1 MFRWCSRRDATSQT
15 NRPGDPGR
23 RGAGYLHSG
32 SARSWSRRLTMGF
45 SEFLGNERIV
55 AALRGALRSERVPHA
70 LLFTGPRG
78 LGKFTLAR
86 MFAQAATCERL
97 SDDFCGECA
106 TCLRVSQLADPQKL
120 LEQGLFERGE
130 SADAATV
137 ERVPLILQ
145 SHPDVWALVPDPV
158 RLKNPV
164 ARPMLRIGQLR
175 AVQRAA
181 YFQPMGR
188 RRVFIL
194 DGAETMRWDVASV
207 FLKILEEPP
216 GSATLI
222 LTAPSPYAL
231 LPTIVSR
238 CLQFHF
244 APLPQAAV
252 EKILKDKS
260 DLKPADRKLAAELAE
275 GSPGLAIEMN
285 IEQASQQR
293 RNALRIL
300 ERAARGEG
308 FAQLF
313 AETAALAKDR
323 ESSFEEQIAVFYGL
337 LSDLL
342 ELTSG
347 VKQST
352 LRNALLVK
360 ELTALANSV
369 NVTWVMRA
377 IAGFDE
383 LHAGARRN
391 LNRQLGLDALAA
403 SLVTTPERG
412 IVSGV

>member
-1 MFRWCSRRDATSQT
+1 
-15 NRPGDPGR
+15 
-23 RGAGYLHSG
+23 
-32 SARSWSRRLTMGF
+32 MGL

-55 AALRGALRSERVPHA
+55 AALRGALRSGRVPHA

-78 LGKFTLAR
+78 VGKFTLAR
-86 MFAQAATCERL
+86 MFAQAANCERMR
-97 SDDFCGECA
+97 DDFCCECA
-106 TCLRVSQLADPQKL
+106 TCQRISLLADPQKL
-120 LEQGLFERGE
+120 VEQGLVERGE

-164 ARPMLRIGQLR
+164 ARPVLRIGQLR

-181 YFQPMGR
+181 YFQPTGR

-194 DGAETMRWDVASV
+194 DGAETMRWDVANV

-222 LTAPSPYAL
+222 LTAPSPYVL

-252 EKILKDKS
+252 EKVLKEAGR
-260 DLKPADRKLAAELAE
+260 KPVDMKLAAQLAE
-275 GSPGLAIEMN
+275 GSPGLAIEMDVVAAA
-285 IEQASQQR
+285 QGR
-293 RNALRIL
+293 KNALRIL
-300 ERAARGEG
+300 ERAARGQG

-313 AETAALAKDR
+313 ADTAALAKNR
-323 ESSFEEQIAVFYGL
+323 EISFEDQLGVFYGL
-337 LSDLL
+337 LTDLL
-342 ELTSG
+342 ELTSK
-347 VKQST
+347 VKEPV
-352 LRNALLVK
+352 LRNANLAKDLELLSQAVDS
-360 ELTALANSV
+360 A
-369 NVTWVMRA
+369 WVIRA

-383 LHAGARRN
+383 LYAGARRN

-403 SLVTTPERG
+403 SLAPAS
-412 IVSGV
+412 SGDARRRL

>member
-1 MFRWCSRRDATSQT
+1 
-15 NRPGDPGR
+15 
-23 RGAGYLHSG
+23 
-32 SARSWSRRLTMGF
+32 MGF
-45 SEFLGNERIV
+45 AEFLGNERV
-55 AALRGALRSERVPHA
+55 VTALRGALRTGRVPHA

-78 LGKFTLAR
+78 VGKFTLAR
-86 MFAQAATCERL
+86 MFAQAANCERL
-97 SDDFCGECA
+97 TDDFCGECA
-106 TCLRVSQLADPQKL
+106 TCQRVSLLADPQVL
-120 LEQGLFERGE
+120 LEQGLAERGE

-164 ARPMLRIGQLR
+164 ARPMLRVGQLR

-194 DGAETMRWDVASV
+194 DGADTMRWDVANV

-222 LTAPSPYAL
+222 LTAPSPYSL

-244 APLPQAAV
+244 APLPQADV
-252 EKILKDKS
+252 EKILQDKT
-260 DLKPADRKLAAELAE
+260 DRKPAQRKLAAQLAE

-285 IEQASQQR
+285 LEQAAEQR
-293 RNALRIL
+293 RNALSIL

-347 VKQST
+347 VKEST
-352 LRNALLVK
+352 LRNAPLVN
-360 ELTALANSV
+360 ELTALAKFV
-369 NVTWVMRA
+369 NVAWVMRA
-377 IAGFDE
+377 IDGFDE
-383 LHAGARRN
+383 LHSGARRN

-403 SLVTTPERG
+403 SLVTTSERG
-412 IVSGV
+412 VVSRR

>member
-1 MFRWCSRRDATSQT
+1 
-15 NRPGDPGR
+15 
-23 RGAGYLHSG
+23 
-32 SARSWSRRLTMGF
+32 MGF
-45 SEFLGNERIV
+45 SEFLGNEHIV
-55 AALRGALRSERVPHA
+55 AALRGALRSQRVPHA
-70 LLFTGPRG
+70 LLFTGSRG

-86 MFAQAATCERL
+86 MFAQAANCERL
-97 SDDFCGECA
+97 ADDFCGECA
-106 TCLRVSQLADPQKL
+106 TCQRISQLADPQDL
-120 LEQGLFERGE
+120 LAQGLVERGE

-137 ERVPLILQ
+137 ERMPLILQ

-158 RLKNPV
+158 RLKTPV
-164 ARPMLRIGQLR
+164 ARPMLRVGQLR

-194 DGAETMRWDVASV
+194 DGAETMRWDVANV

-252 EKILKDKS
+252 ERILKEKTHR
-260 DLKPADRKLAAELAE
+260 KPAEIKLAAQLAE
-275 GSPGLAIEMN
+275 GSPGLAIEMDV
-285 IEQASQQR
+285 AATADAR

-300 ERAARGEG
+300 ERAAQGQG

-313 AETAALAKDR
+313 SGTSAIAKDR
-323 ESSFEEQIAVFYGL
+323 DSSFEEQIGVFYGL
-337 LSDLL
+337 LTDLL
-342 ELTSG
+342 ELTSK
-347 VKQST
+347 VKAPV
-352 LRNALLVK
+352 LRNAPLAK
-360 ELTALANSV
+360 ELEFLSKSV
-369 NVTWVMRA
+369 DSAWVLRA

-383 LHAGARRN
+383 LYAGARRN

-403 SLVTTPERG
+403 SLSPDLSRP
-412 IVSGV
+412 SAS

>member
-1 MFRWCSRRDATSQT
+1 
-15 NRPGDPGR
+15 
-23 RGAGYLHSG
+23 
-32 SARSWSRRLTMGF
+32 MGL

-55 AALRGALRSERVPHA
+55 AALRGALRSQRVPHA

-78 LGKFTLAR
+78 VGKFTLAR
-86 MFAQAATCERL
+86 LFAQAANCECL
-97 SDDFCGECA
+97 TDDFCGECA
-106 TCLRVSQLADPQKL
+106 TCQRISQLADPQTL
-120 LEQGLFERGE
+120 LEQGLAERGE

-158 RLKNPV
+158 RLKTPV

-194 DGAETMRWDVASV
+194 DGADTMRWDVANV

-252 EKILKDKS
+252 EKILKEKTDR
-260 DLKPADRKLAAELAE
+260 KPGEIKLAAQLAE
-275 GSPGLAIEMN
+275 GSPGLAIEMDV
-285 IEQASQQR
+285 EAAAER
-293 RNALRIL
+293 RRSALDIL
-300 ERAARGEG
+300 ERAAQGHG
-308 FAQLF
+308 FSQIF
-313 AETAALAKDR
+313 ASTSALAKDR
-323 ESSFEEQIAVFYGL
+323 DSSFEDQIGIFYGL
-337 LSDLL
+337 LTDLL
-342 ELTSG
+342 ELTSK
-347 VKQST
+347 VKGPV
-352 LRNALLVK
+352 LRNLPLAK
-360 ELTALANSV
+360 ELDTLAKSV
-369 NVTWVMRA
+369 DSNWVLRA

-383 LHAGARRN
+383 LYSGARRN
-391 LNRQLGLDALAA
+391 LNRQLGLEALVA
-403 SLVTTPERG
+403 SLAPASPRASTPR
-412 IVSGV
+412 S

>member
-1 MFRWCSRRDATSQT
+1 
-15 NRPGDPGR
+15 
-23 RGAGYLHSG
+23 
-32 SARSWSRRLTMGF
+32 MGF

-70 LLFTGPRG
+70 LLFSGPRG
-78 LGKFTLAR
+78 VGKYTLAR
-86 MFAQAATCERL
+86 MFAQAANCERL
-97 SDDFCGECA
+97 KDDFCGECE
-106 TCLRVSQLADPQKL
+106 TCKRIELLADPVGL
-120 LEQGLFERGE
+120 VEQGLAERGE

-137 ERVPLILQ
+137 ERTPLILQ
-145 SHPDVWALVPDPV
+145 THPDVWALLPDPV
-158 RLKNPV
+158 RLKSPV
-164 ARPMLRIGQLR
+164 ARPVLRIGQLR

-194 DGAETMRWDVASV
+194 DGAETMHWNVANV

-238 CLQFHF
+238 CMQFQF
-244 APLPQAAV
+244 APLSQPNV
-252 EKILKDKS
+252 ENILKEKTDRKPS
-260 DLKPADRKLAAELAE
+260 DLKLAAQLAE

-285 IEQASQQR
+285 VEETADRR

-300 ERAARGEG
+300 ERAARGQG

-313 AETAALAKDR
+313 AGTSAFAKDR
-323 ESSFEEQIAVFYGL
+323 ESSFEDQLGVFYGL

-347 VKQST
+347 LKHPA
-352 LRNALLVK
+352 LRNV
-360 ELTALANSV
+360 ALAKDLEDLARSISSRG
-369 NVTWVMRA
+369 VMHA
-377 IAGFDE
+377 IAGFAE
-383 LHAGARRN
+383 LHAGARCN
-391 LNRQLGLDALAA
+391 LNRQLGLAALAA
-403 SLVTTPERG
+403 SLAPE
-412 IVSGV
+412 S

>member
-1 MFRWCSRRDATSQT
+1 
-15 NRPGDPGR
+15 
-23 RGAGYLHSG
+23 
-32 SARSWSRRLTMGF
+32 MGL

-55 AALRGALRSERVPHA
+55 TALRGALRSQRVPHA

-78 LGKFTLAR
+78 VGKFTFAR
-86 MFAQAATCERL
+86 MFAQAANCERL
-97 SDDFCGECA
+97 TDDFCGECA
-106 TCLRVSQLADPQKL
+106 TCQRISQLADPQTL
-120 LEQGLFERGE
+120 LEQGLVERGE

-158 RLKNPV
+158 RLKSPV
-164 ARPMLRIGQLR
+164 ARPMLRVGQLR

-194 DGAETMRWDVASV
+194 AGADTMRWDVANV

-231 LPTIVSR
+231 LTTIVSR

-252 EKILKDKS
+252 EKILKEKTDR
-260 DLKPADRKLAAELAE
+260 KPAEIKRAAQLAE
-275 GSPGLAIEMN
+275 GSPGLAMEMDVN
-285 IEQASQQR
+285 AAADR
-293 RNALRIL
+293 RRTALQIL
-300 ERAARGEG
+300 ERAAQGQG
-308 FAQLF
+308 FGQLF
-313 AETAALAKDR
+313 TATSALAKDR
-323 ESSFEEQIAVFYGL
+323 DSSFEEQIGVFYGL
-337 LSDLL
+337 LTDLL
-342 ELTSG
+342 ELTSK
-347 VKQST
+347 VKEPV
-352 LRNALLVK
+352 LRNAPLAR
-360 ELTALANSV
+360 ELDSLSKSV
-369 NVTWVMRA
+369 DSAWVLRA

-383 LHAGARRN
+383 LYFGARRN

-403 SLVTTPERG
+403 SLAPTLTRASAPRP
-412 IVSGV
+412 

>member
-1 MFRWCSRRDATSQT
+1 
-15 NRPGDPGR
+15 
-23 RGAGYLHSG
+23 
-32 SARSWSRRLTMGF
+32 MGL

-55 AALRGALRSERVPHA
+55 TALRGALRTNRVPHA

-78 LGKFTLAR
+78 VGKFTLAR
-86 MFAQAATCERL
+86 MFAQAANCERL
-97 SDDFCGECA
+97 TDDFCGECA
-106 TCLRVSQLADPQKL
+106 TCQRISQLADPQTL
-120 LEQGLFERGE
+120 LEQGLVERGE

-158 RLKNPV
+158 RLKSPV
-164 ARPMLRIGQLR
+164 ARPMLRVGQLR

-194 DGAETMRWDVASV
+194 DGAETMRWDVANV

-252 EKILKDKS
+252 EKILKEKTDR
-260 DLKPADRKLAAELAE
+260 KPAEIKLAAQLAE
-275 GSPGLAIEMN
+275 GSPGLAIEMDVDVTA
-285 IEQASQQR
+285 QRR

-300 ERAARGEG
+300 ERAAQGQG

-313 AETAALAKDR
+313 SDTSALAKDR
-323 ESSFEEQIAVFYGL
+323 DSSFEDQIGVFYGL
-337 LSDLL
+337 LTDLL
-342 ELTSG
+342 ELTSK
-347 VKQST
+347 VKEPA
-352 LRNALLVK
+352 LRNALLAK
-360 ELTALANSV
+360 ELECLSKSIDSA
-369 NVTWVMRA
+369 WVLRA

-383 LHAGARRN
+383 LYSGARRN

-403 SLVTTPERG
+403 SLAPALSRTSEPRP
-412 IVSGV
+412 

>member
-1 MFRWCSRRDATSQT
+1 
-15 NRPGDPGR
+15 
-23 RGAGYLHSG
+23 
-32 SARSWSRRLTMGF
+32 MGF

-55 AALRGALRSERVPHA
+55 TALRGALRSQRVPHA
-70 LLFTGPRG
+70 LLFTGSRG
-78 LGKFTLAR
+78 VGKFTLAR
-86 MFAQAATCERL
+86 MFAQAANCETL
-97 SDDFCGECA
+97 ADDFCGECA
-106 TCLRVSQLADPQKL
+106 TCQRVSLLADPQKL
-120 LEQGLFERGE
+120 VEQGLAERGE

-158 RLKNPV
+158 RLKSPV
-164 ARPMLRIGQLR
+164 ARPMLRVGQLR

-194 DGAETMRWDVASV
+194 DGAETMRWDVANV

-222 LTAPSPYAL
+222 LTAPSPYSL

-244 APLPQAAV
+244 APLPLADV
-252 EKILKDKS
+252 EKIIVEKTDRDK
-260 DLKPADRKLAAELAE
+260 KEVMLAAQLAE
-275 GSPGLAIEMN
+275 GSPGLAMEMDV
-285 IEQASQQR
+285 AAAAQR
-293 RNALRIL
+293 RKDALRIL

-313 AETAALAKDR
+313 ADTSALAKDR
-323 ESSFEEQIAVFYGL
+323 ESSFEEQIGVFYGL
-337 LSDLL
+337 LTDLL

-347 VKQST
+347 VKEPV
-352 LRNALLVK
+352 LRNTALVK
-360 ELTALANSV
+360 ELQALSKSIDSA
-369 NVTWVMRA
+369 WVMRA

-403 SLVTTPERG
+403 SLSPEA
-412 IVSGV
+412 SGAGYS

>member
-1 MFRWCSRRDATSQT
+1 
-15 NRPGDPGR
+15 
-23 RGAGYLHSG
+23 
-32 SARSWSRRLTMGF
+32 MGF
-45 SEFLGNERIV
+45 SEFLGNDRIV
-55 AALRGALRSERVPHA
+55 TALRGALRTERVPHA

-78 LGKFTLAR
+78 VGKFTLAR
-86 MFAQAATCERL
+86 MFAQAANCERL
-97 SDDFCGECA
+97 KDDFCGECP
-106 TCLRVSQLADPQKL
+106 TCQRIAQLGEPQRL
-120 LEQGLFERGE
+120 IEQGLAERGE

-145 SHPDVWALVPDPV
+145 SHPDVWSLVPDPV
-158 RLKNPV
+158 RLKTPV

-194 DGAETMRWDVASV
+194 DGADTMRWDVANV

-222 LTAPSPYAL
+222 LTAPSPFSL

-244 APLPQAAV
+244 APLPQADV
-252 EKILKDKS
+252 EKILQDKT
-260 DLKPADRKLAAELAE
+260 DQKPADRKLAAQLAE

-285 IEQASQQR
+285 LEQASQHR
-293 RNALRIL
+293 RTALRIL
-300 ERAARGEG
+300 ERSARGEG

-337 LSDLL
+337 LNDLL

-347 VKQST
+347 IKQAA
-352 LRNALLVK
+352 LRNAPLVK
-360 ELTALANSV
+360 ELTLLANSV
-369 NVTWVMRA
+369 STAWVMRA

-403 SLVTTPERG
+403 SLVTVPVERV
-412 IVSGV
+412 VSRV

>member
-1 MFRWCSRRDATSQT
+1 
-15 NRPGDPGR
+15 
-23 RGAGYLHSG
+23 
-32 SARSWSRRLTMGF
+32 MGF
-45 SEFLGNERIV
+45 SDFLGNQRTV
-55 AALRGALRSERVPHA
+55 TALRGALRSERIPHA
-70 LLFTGPRG
+70 LLFTGARG
-78 LGKFTLAR
+78 VGKFTLAR
-86 MFAQAATCERL
+86 MFAQAANCERL
-97 SDDFCGECA
+97 EDDFCGEGDPCRRIS
-106 TCLRVSQLADPQKL
+106 LLAEPQRL
-120 LEQGLFERGE
+120 LEQGLAERGE

-137 ERVPLILQ
+137 ERIPLILQ

-158 RLKNPV
+158 RLKSPV

-194 DGAETMRWDVASV
+194 DGAETMHWNVANV

-238 CLQFHF
+238 CMQFQF
-244 APLPQAAV
+244 APLSQPNV
-252 EKILKDKS
+252 ENILKEKTDRKPS
-260 DLKPADRKLAAELAE
+260 DLKLAAQLAE

-285 IEQASQQR
+285 VEEAAQQR
-293 RNALRIL
+293 KNALRIL

-308 FAQLF
+308 FGQLF

-323 ESSFEEQIAVFYGL
+323 ESSFEDQLGVFYGL

-347 VKQST
+347 LKHPA
-352 LRNALLVK
+352 LRNV
-360 ELTALANSV
+360 ALAKDLEALARSIDSR
-369 NVTWVMRA
+369 WVMRA

-383 LHAGARRN
+383 LHSGARRN
-391 LNRQLGLDALAA
+391 LNRQL
-403 SLVTTPERG
+403 
-412 IVSGV
+412 